1 MFDRIIDFLRE
12 PFAELSGTPISPLSI
27 LIALLIV
34 VAARVI
40 SRVIANTL
48 RRALSHHPDVGFT
61 VAKMTRW
68 LGMIVGLLIALTTV
82 GLDMTAV
89 FAAFAV
95 LLVGIGFGLQ
105 KMAENFISGLILL
118 IERPLKVGDYV
129 QVDAFK
135 GTVKDIGLRAT
146 KLLSESGQTYIIPN
160 GELITKVVTNLTA
173 PSPTLEITVPVGVAY
188 GSDLAMVRRTL
199 LEIAEASPSIIKEPK
214 PEVRHEG
221 FGDSTI
227 NLALE
232 AWIAQAHED
241 DDVKSDLRFAIA
253 ARFAELGIELP
264 FPQREVHILG
274 GQGDSNA
281 PRS

>member
-1 MFDRIIDFLRE
+1 MLDQVYEFFRE

-27 LIALLIV
+27 VIALLIV
-34 VAARVI
+34 VVARIV
-40 SRVIANTL
+40 SRVLANTL
-48 RRALSHHPDVGFT
+48 RRAFPHHPDVGFT
-61 VAKMTRW
+61 VAKITRW

-135 GTVKDIGLRAT
+135 GTVRDIGLRAT
-146 KLLSESGQTYIIPN
+146 KLESESGMTYIIPN
-160 GELITKVVTNLTA
+160 GELITKVVANLTA
-173 PSPTLEITVPVGVAY
+173 PSSSIEITVSVGVAY
-188 GSDLAMVRRTL
+188 GSDLEQTRRTL
-199 LEIAEASPSIIKEPK
+199 LEIADASANLMKEPR

-232 AWIAQAHED
+232 AWIERAHED
-241 DDVKSDLRFAIA
+241 DDIKSDLRFAIA
-253 ARFAELGIELP
+253 ARFAELGIEIP
-264 FPQREVHILG
+264 FPQREVRML
-274 GQGDSNA
+274 A
-281 PRS
+281 ER